1 MRLQLRTRATN
12 WTLSAQ
18 RLEHPNMGEAIGE
31 EVVARHRL
39 ALAHT
44 APLHQCARTRLL
56 GG

>member
-18 RLEHPNMGEAIGE
+18 RLEHPNMGEAIGG